1 MKNPRREP
9 DPRSS
14 AEASLLKRRGLLLG
28 TGVAAVAGVA
38 AAVTARTLQA
48 AAAEPVARAAE
59 DVNAEGY
66 RLSQHVLRY
75 YETARV

>member
-1 MKNPRREP
+1 MTHLPGEP
-9 DPRSS
+9 DSKSS
-14 AEASLLKRRGLLLG
+14 AGASTLKRRGMLLG

-38 AAVTARTLQA
+38 AVVTARTLQA
-48 AAAEPVARAAE
+48 SAPEPVARSSGDA
-59 DVNAEGY
+59 NAEGY

>member
-1 MKNPRREP
+1 MKHPP
-9 DPRSS
+9 ADLDSKAP
-14 AEASLLKRRGLLLG
+14 EAVSLLKRRSMLLG

-38 AAVTARTLQA
+38 AAVASRTLPTPA
-48 AAAEPVARAAE
+48 PEPLARAE
-59 DVNAEGY
+59 QDKGGEGY

>member
-1 MKNPRREP
+1 MAHPPVEP
-9 DPRSS
+9 DSKPTAVASS
-14 AEASLLKRRGLLLG
+14 LRRRGMLLG

-38 AAVTARTLQA
+38 AAVASRTLQPA
-48 AAAEPVARAAE
+48 APEPVVLATP
-59 DVNAEGY
+59 DKDAEGY

>member
-1 MKNPRREP
+1 MTRAHAEP
-9 DPRSS
+9 DSKGAAAPSPM
-14 AEASLLKRRGLLLG
+14 KRRGLILG

-38 AAVTARTLQA
+38 AAVASRTLQS
-48 AAAEPVARAAE
+48 AEPAPAALATPDPE
-59 DVNAEGY
+59 AEGY